1 MLVVFLAISGVT
13 RARAQGI
20 TFGPEHAV
28 DPPVDLVDRGPSV
41 SALFDI
47 GVGWLLVGG
56 TEAIRLNP
64 DGTRMDPAPFP
75 IPAASALACD
85 TTQCLVV
92 RDGTTVT
99 AQRVGVDGTLID
111 ATPFPLS
118 ATAGSGVE
126 VAWASDR
133 YVVTWNATTPLGD
146 ADMYAIQVRP
156 DGSTI
161 EPAPVQLEL
170 PNDQFVDSVGCN
182 AAHCLIAYRDRVGSL
197 FSMRALRIARDL
209 TLLDPAGILV
219 RASSSSAMLVGSTDA
234 FHLVYWRDSTAVRGA
249 RISSDGTLL
258 DPTPLALATAVSS
271 SSSTAAA
278 CLPSGCMF
286 GIQTTFGPTVVHVA
300 PDGSFAS
307 RFIGPS
313 NHRAPALACG
323 ASSCRAASAETASSN
338 RVSTIEISATG
349 APIGSAVEP
358 VLRGNAQLGPTIV
371 AGATELLVAWL
382 DERVTPPEVRAVPMS
397 TAGPLL
403 PDSAVLNTLTS
414 TAPSS
419 IAGGFGGGTY
429 FVSFAQSSQLR
440 IRRVLADGSLPDSST
455 IDLGSVT
462 GGAGLAFDG
471 RYFLVAWR
479 GSGGLLGWR
488 LNPVGA
494 TIEPAPFPINA
505 SIVGD
510 PAIAW
515 HGTGYVA
522 LWPENRGSRS
532 YDVYGRRIEP
542 DGSLPDVFAFPVAS
556 ADDRQESVAMAY
568 GGGQH
573 FAVWA
578 DRRHLPSGGEVAV
591 YGTRVLPDGTVLDP
605 TGIAI
610 RSGDASSIVGPT
622 VAWNGA
628 EFIVAWL
635 ETSSIEDPPGSGTMR
650 TARLYVLARVA
661 PDGALLDPT
670 PVPAAEA
677 NLSSFP
683 GPAPALAS
691 LPDGTTMLVYARH
704 DATPSIRVS
713 RIFAREVTTI
723 RVSGAACRGDADC
736 GSGICADGV
745 CCDRVCTDPCAA
757 CSVARGAATDGVC
770 GPRLAGSVCRAAGG
784 GICDV
789 DEVCDGASTGCPPD
803 LPDPVCSGADA
814 AMPDL
819 DGGVPADASA
829 PLDAGVDASVSADAG
844 TPADGGGD
852 PRDAASPPR
861 EDATAGEDAA
871 AGEDAGGGVVITEGC
886 GCAVPRRGGSASG
899 LWLALALG
907 WLTTRRRRR
916 GARGRRA
923 GAA

>member
-1 MLVVFLAISGVT
+1 MVFLAISGVT
-13 RARAQGI
+13 RAHAQGI
-20 TFGPEHAV
+20 ALGPEHAV

-64 DGTRMDPAPFP
+64 DGTRMDLAPFP
-75 IPAASALACD
+75 FPAASALTCN
-85 TTQCLVV
+85 TTQCLAV

-99 AQRVGVDGTLID
+99 AQRVGVDGTLLD
-111 ATPFPLS
+111 ATPFPLT

-133 YVVTWNATTPLGD
+133 YVVTWNATTSLGD
-146 ADMYAIQVRP
+146 ADVYVIQVRP

-170 PNDQFVDSVGCN
+170 PNDQFVDSMGCN
-182 AAHCLIAYRDRVGSL
+182 AAHCLIAYRDRVGFA
-197 FSMRALRIARDL
+197 FSTRALRIARDL
-209 TLLDPAGILV
+209 TLLDPAGIEV
-219 RASSSSAMLVGSTDA
+219 RASSSAAMLVGSTDA
-234 FHLVYWRDSTAVRGA
+234 FHVVYWRESTAVRGA
-249 RISSDGTLL
+249 RISADGTLL
-258 DPTPLALATAVSS
+258 DPSPLVLGFVA
-271 SSSTAAA
+271 SSSTSQAAV
-278 CLPSGCMF
+278 CLASGCMF
-286 GIQTTFGPTVVHVA
+286 GIQSPSSSPAVVHVA
-300 PDGSFAS
+300 PDGSSSS
-307 RFIGPS
+307 RVIGS
-313 NHRAPALACG
+313 VNHLAPVLACG
-323 ASSCRAASAETASSN
+323 ASSCRAAFSETATSN
-338 RVSTIEISATG
+338 RVSTIEISPIG
-349 APIGSAVEP
+349 APIGSAVQP

-382 DERVTPPEVRAVPMS
+382 DERVTPAQVRAVPMS
-397 TAGPLL
+397 TAGPVL
-403 PDSAVLNTLTS
+403 PDSVVLNTLTS
-414 TAPSS
+414 IAPSS
-419 IAGGFGGGTY
+419 INGGYGGGTY

-462 GGAGLAFDG
+462 GGARLAFDG

-494 TIEPAPFPINA
+494 TIEPAPFPINT
-505 SIVGD
+505 SIAGD

-522 LWPENRGSRS
+522 LWPEHRGSREL
-532 YDVYGRRIEP
+532 DVYGRRIEP

-556 ADDRQESVAMAY
+556 ADDRQDPVAIAY

-573 FAVWA
+573 LAVWA
-578 DRRHLPSGGEVAV
+578 DRRHLPSGGGMAV
-591 YGTRVLPDGTVLDP
+591 YGTRVLPDGTALDP

-610 RSGDASSIVGPT
+610 RTGDPTSIAGPT
-622 VAWNGA
+622 VTWNGA

-635 ETSSIEDPPGSGTMR
+635 ETTSIEDPPGSGTMR
-650 TARLYVLARVA
+650 TARFYALARVA

-670 PVPAAEA
+670 PVRTAEVDVSGFNA
-677 NLSSFP
+677 SP
-683 GPAPALAS
+683 VLAS
-691 LPDGTTMLVYARH
+691 LPDGTTMLVYTRH
-704 DATPSIRVS
+704 DATPSIRVL

-736 GSGICADGV
+736 ASGICADGV
-745 CCDRVCTDPCAA
+745 CCDRACTDPCEA
-757 CSVARGAATDGVC
+757 CSLARGAATDGVC

-789 DEVCDGASTGCPPD
+789 DEVCDGASTSCPPD
-803 LPDPVCSGADA
+803 LPDPACSGADA
-814 AMPDL
+814 AVPGL
-819 DGGVPADASA
+819 DGGVPADASV

-844 TPADGGGD
+844 ARTDGGGE
-852 PRDAASPPR
+852 PRDAASPPG
-861 EDATAGEDAA
+861 EDATTPE
-871 AGEDAGGGVVITEGC
+871 EDAGGGVVITEGC
-886 GCAVPRRGGSASG
+886 GCAVPPRGGSASA

-907 WLTTRRRRR
+907 WLSARRRRR